1 MQNTGNAIAN
11 MMKDIRRKR
20 ELKEQGIVEEAEKPI
35 KFTAE
40 PDGDFEIEKQHSV
53 FNKSLEEET
62 KTINSIAQDLLRKV
76 KY

>member
-1 MQNTGNAIAN
+1 

-35 KFTAE
+35 KLTTE
-40 PDGDFEIEKQHSV
+40 PDDDFEIEKQHSV